1 VVDGEQLEDR
11 LLVMGRIT
19 APYGVKGWVHIAA
32 YTALPENLLH
42 YLPWHINRQG
52 NWQVVEIV
60 SGRHHGKGLVVQLQ
74 GCTDRDTAAALR
86 GADIGIYRSQLPPV
100 AADEYY
106 WSDLIG
112 MQVIATDG
120 RVLGRL
126 DHLLETGANDVMVVK
141 GEQEVLIPYIEGQV
155 VESVDLETREI
166 RVDWDPDF

>member
-1 VVDGEQLEDR
+1 MDGEQLEDH
-11 LLVMGRIT
+11 LLVMGRIA
-19 APYGVKGWVHIAA
+19 APFGVKGWVHIAA
-32 YTALPENLLH
+32 YTELPENLLQ

-52 NWQVVEIV
+52 NWQAVEIV

-74 GCTDRDTAAALR
+74 GCTDRDEAAALR
-86 GADIGIYRSQLPPV
+86 GADIGVYRSQLPP
-100 AADEYY
+100 ADTGEYY

-120 RVLGRL
+120 KVLGRL
-126 DHLLETGANDVMVVK
+126 DNFLETGANDVMVVK
-141 GEQEVLIPYIEGQV
+141 GEQEVLVPYIEGQV